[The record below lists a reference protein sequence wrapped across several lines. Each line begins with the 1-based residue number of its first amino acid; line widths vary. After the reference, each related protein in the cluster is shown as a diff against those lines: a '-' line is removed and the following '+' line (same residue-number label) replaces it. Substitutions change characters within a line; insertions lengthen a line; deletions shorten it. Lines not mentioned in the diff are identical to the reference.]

1 MVFDLAA
8 DVATAVQAKEN
19 SNMKS
24 FAFSSWSFYIFVP
37 GTLEDEVFV
46 YIRAN
51 FDSSEGTRFRD
62 GFAPDSPRRGVNC
75 EY

>member
-8 DVATAVQAKEN
+8 AVATAVQAKEN
-19 SNMKS
+19 SNNEKFRFPS
-24 FAFSSWSFYIFVP
+24 WPFSQLSCS
-37 GTLEDEVFV
+37 TLDGEVFV

-62 GFAPDSPRRGVNC
+62 GVTPDSPI
-75 EY
+75 